1 MGELCPRANKH
12 KLFNIFFNHF
22 KTQSTMK
29 KLFFLAV
36 IAFAAVFSACSDEY
50 DDTQIQNELEQLA
63 DRVAKLEAWQKQ
75 VNSDVAALK
84 AIAESLDGAKFIT
97 NVETVAEGYK
107 ITFSDGKTVTVKH
120 GDKGEQG
127 EQGEKGNT
135 PAIGIAEEDG
145 VYYWTLD
152 GEWLLD
158 AQGNKVP
165 AQGAKGDQG
174 EQGPAGEQGPQGEQG
189 LAPEFKIE
197 NGHWYVR
204 FGEGEW
210 QDLGE
215 AKGEQG
221 DSFFK
226 DVKVGEDSVVF
237 TMADGTEFTVPF
249 IANAKFSDIQSL
261 KFVPEYADNMGSV
274 LFSTKE
280 DATIEM
286 NFEVLPKK
294 YAAVIAANAEA
305 VALKAVYTET
315 RGSVEFIDLAVTAV
329 EADVENGVVC
339 VKASAS
345 ALSDEFFA
353 GTQTASVRFSVED
366 EESGVASGYVPVVPM
381 FQMTLEADRGQI
393 YQGLTLKWN
402 AAPGAASYKVSANGV
417 EIAEAL
423 TAAEYTYAEGALTEA
438 LNDFKVVALDA
449 AGDKVA
455 EVELEDVPVWTLT
468 GVREPV
474 LDVEKLAAGTLYFDK
489 TIDLGGVAV
498 KMTVDFVNA
507 AGDVVATAT
516 YDKLDETTHDNYDT
530 NLKAYNIPGQV
541 SSNGENGGKFTYNF
555 FGRFILE
562 SAVHQWIWTGA
573 IETEGHNIP
582 ELPVGEYTIKYT
594 AEYYPIVNAYW
605 SKKSQYDPTQYA
617 DELAVVGGDASAINA
632 TVRVHYPN
640 GADDVLQT
648 PIARKG
654 EVADKYV
661 VEMKATASSNGILD
675 GVNLA
680 WTAVEGATGYEIV
693 ANGEKLA
700 DVGADVT
707 TYELRDATAAKY
719 TFEVK
724 ATGTTSVATA
734 EAGTYS
740 IKDWKE
746 PTFEWNGKRMIV
758 HNLTGVNA
766 EGQGYAYGGDIDN
779 NSPAAKSF
787 IEIYDEAG
795 TTLLYTLRNGTGQ
808 GNLKSWAG
816 YGRWALDTQEDRKDW
831 VWVNHATGEETKE
844 VDIASAWMPAGK
856 YTIKWT
862 IGYVL
867 CKNAYYAK
875 DQVEIDRAEATQL
888 WFGPKD
894 TNPSPNVCYTDDT
907 HSAVMIVA
915 KSGETAYEVVA
926 PESLDLV
933 VKVDGLYQGAKLS
946 WNKIL
951 GATNYEVLVD
961 GEKVAD
967 TAEPSYVVENLTDKQ
982 FYSFTVKC
990 AGMDD
995 STVENVEVFTLCNW
1009 QEPDLQFNQ
1018 LENGNYDVKAVGLVD
1033 KNYAYAGG
1041 ATITLSKDGEVV
1053 YKLVNNTGDGTLIAW
1068 AGFKRWALNA
1078 MENRHE
1084 WKWTVNGVEESGEVK
1099 EHFIAPGE
1107 YEVAWQW
1114 DYVVNKNGKWM
1125 TAENGE
1131 VRENKDA
1138 DVTIVRFDGGVADV
1152 LTKDG
1157 APVRFQKSG
1166 TKTLTVAANVILNP
1180 QANVAGLYQGMKL
1193 TWNPSDAVASYAI
1206 GYGATAVEETIE
1218 IGEPVT
1224 EYTIEGL
1231 NKYNKYYVKLTAF
1244 DAEGAEIKSEEL
1256 KDVEVFTLVNWQE
1269 PELQFN
1275 LQEDGTYQVVAAGL
1289 VDLNYAY
1296 TGAATITFTK
1306 DGAEVYKLTNH
1317 TQDVTL
1323 TAWANGGRWQLAAMD
1338 NRKDWKW
1345 TVNGVEEENEVNHH
1359 AIEPGTYDIA
1369 WEWSYSVNK
1378 NGQWATHN
1386 GNFVPQ
1392 ENKEGATYVYF
1403 SGKSADVLFGTD
1415 GVPQRFAKSG
1425 TTTLTIEEPVAGPQK
1440 VTVAEFLAAAE
1451 GDTMYELTGVITSC
1465 YNTTYGNFYLKDA
1478 TAEVLIYGLCSPE
1491 GAQKY
1496 WAASGA
1502 KVGDTIT
1509 VQTVRSSHNG
1519 TPQGKNALFVSLVPF
1534 SKPSEYGLVGA
1545 HNNWGDTGIADTP
1558 FMTIYG
1564 NENLFVA
1571 EGIEL
1576 SGDFKIR
1583 ANNKWDD
1590 SKNYGP
1596 SIQGS
1601 LFADKYY
1608 ALINGGGSK
1617 NASPVKAGTYDV
1629 YFDLANQRVALMT
1642 PGKDYAEA
1650 TDGGEPVNIVE
1661 GLTEHTWGVAGSFQ
1675 GWNPANSVPMTIEGD
1690 WAVAKNINLVNG
1702 DKFKFAADGSWAL
1715 SYGSAC
1721 DVNVG
1726 EVYTTY
1732 NNGSDMHFVG
1742 EDGAYN
1748 IYFSMVDAKFYMEKY
1763 VELTDTKG
1771 VYTNMSFFV
1780 PKENSTKAY
1789 AHKVKIDGT
1798 EYPALKLGT
1807 SSAVGSFTTNA
1818 IGVSGNKKLS
1828 FYALGWNGKTS
1839 KLKVTVDGKDC
1850 GTLTLKANAG
1860 IANDSPYTVTTLS
1873 DDTDY
1878 YTIELTGVSDTSTI
1892 KFETVSGAT
1901 RCVIFGVQL
1910 Y

>member
-249 IANAKFSDIQSL
+249 VANAKFSDIQSL

-381 FQMTLEADRGQI
+381 FQMTVEVSTDNL
-393 YQGLTLKWN
+393 YQAAKLNWI
-402 AAPGAASYKVSANGV
+402 AAPEAASYKVLANGQELASV
-417 EIAEAL
+417 AELEYTIAEGTL
-423 TAAEYTYAEGALTEA
+423 NAAKEYDLE
-438 LNDFKVVALDA
+438 VIALDA
-449 AGDKVA
+449 EGQKIANVVA
-455 EVELEDVPVWTLT
+455 ENVAVWTLIN
-468 GVREPV
+468 RPEPAV
-474 LDVEKLAAGTLYFDK
+474 YIAGGKLIVENAELHEGESVKNNLDVEGVLLEAEVYFYKNGAAEPAYTAVGTYLDTYPSADIQTSINEK
-489 TIDLGGVAV
+489 KMKNNVAGSYNTW
-498 KMTVDFVNA
+498 KWNGA
-507 AGDVVATAT
+507 ETAT
-516 YDKLDETTHDNYDT
+516 N
-530 NLKAYNIPGQV
+530 V
-541 SSNGENGGKFTYNF
+541 M
-555 FGRFILE
+555 
-562 SAVHQWIWTGA
+562 
-573 IETEGHNIP
+573 P
-582 ELPVGEYTIKYT
+582 ELGVGEYTIKYK
-594 AEYYPIVNAYW
+594 AGYYAVRNAKYERGDRITY
-605 SKKSQYDPTQYA
+605 SDP
-617 DELAVVGGDASAINA
+617 S
-632 TVRVHYPN
+632 
-640 GADDVLQT
+640 DVL
-648 PIARKG
+648 AKMVYREG

-816 YGRWALDTQEDRKDW
+816 YGRWALNAQEDRKDW
-831 VWVNHATGEETKE
+831 VWTNHATGEETKE
-844 VDIASAWMPAGK
+844 VDIEASWMPAGK
-856 YTIKWT
+856 YTFKWT

-894 TNPSPNVCYTDDT
+894 VNPSPNVCYTDDT

-961 GEKVAD
+961 GQKVAD
-967 TAEPSYVVENLTDKQ
+967 VAEPTYTVENLTDKQ

-1018 LENGNYDVKAVGLVD
+1018 LENGNYEVKAVGLVD
-1033 KNYAYAGG
+1033 LNYAYAGG

-1053 YKLVNNTGDGTLIAW
+1053 YKLVNNTPDSTLKSW
-1068 AGFKRWALNA
+1068 SSWKSWSLGS
-1078 MENRHE
+1078 MENRKD

-1114 DYVVNKNGKWM
+1114 DYIVGAGNKWASLVKDYGATVTLTDSKETATAVYLPNGLANVYM
-1125 TAENGE
+1125 NGE
-1131 VRENKDA
+1131 YPARM
-1138 DVTIVRFDGGVADV
+1138 T
-1152 LTKDG
+1152 
-1157 APVRFQKSG
+1157 KSG
-1166 TKTLTVAANVILNP
+1166 TQTLTVAANIILNP

-1193 TWNPSDAVASYAI
+1193 TWNPNDAVASYAI
-1206 GYGATAVEETIE
+1206 GYGATAVEETVE

-1224 EYTIEGL
+1224 EYTLEGL
-1231 NKYNKYYVKLTAF
+1231 DKYNKYYVKLTAF

-1345 TVNGVEEENEVNHH
+1345 TVNGVEEEKEVNHH

-1425 TTTLTIEEPVAGPQK
+1425 TQTLTIEEPVAGPQK

>member
-1 MGELCPRANKH
+1 
-12 KLFNIFFNHF
+12 
-22 KTQSTMK
+22 MK
-29 KLFFLAV
+29 KLFFWAV
-36 IAFAAVFSACSDEY
+36 IAFTAVFSACSDSY
-50 DDTQIQNELEQLA
+50 DDTELHNELNNLK

-75 VNSDVAALK
+75 VNEDVAALK

-417 EIAEAL
+417 ELAEAL
-423 TAAEYTYAEGALTEA
+423 TAVEYTYAEGTLTEA
-438 LNDFKVVALDA
+438 LNDLKVVALDA

-474 LDVEKLAAGTLYFDK
+474 LDADKMAAGTLYFDK

-507 AGDVVATAT
+507 AGEVVATAT
-516 YDKLDETTHDNYDT
+516 YDKLDETTHDNYDA

-541 SSNGENGGKFTYNF
+541 TGNGANGGRFTYNF

-573 IETEGHNIP
+573 VETEGHNIP

-605 SKKSQYDPTQYA
+605 SRSGQYDPTQYA

-661 VEMKATASSNGILD
+661 VEMKATASSNGVLD
-675 GVNLA
+675 GANLS
-680 WTAVEGATGYEIV
+680 WSAVAGASGYEIV

-724 ATGTTSVATA
+724 ATGTSCSATT
-734 EAGTYS
+734 EEVGIYS
-740 IKDWKE
+740 MKDWKE

-758 HNLTGVNA
+758 HDLTGVNA
-766 EGQGYAYGGDIDN
+766 DGQGYAYGGAITNEVTNANEVDE
-779 NSPAAKSF
+779 AKST

-808 GNLKSWAG
+808 GTLTSWAG
-816 YGRWALDTQEDRKDW
+816 YGRWALNAQEDRKDW
-831 VWVNHATGEETKE
+831 IWTDAAGNHINIGGGEG
-844 VDIASAWMPAGK
+844 DIESSKMPEGK

-894 TNPSPNVCYTDDT
+894 TKPSPNVCYTDDT
-907 HSAVMIVA
+907 CAAVMIVA

-926 PESLDLV
+926 PKALDLV
-933 VKVDGLYQGAKLS
+933 VSVDGLYQGAKLS

-967 TAEPSYVVENLTDKQ
+967 TAEPSYVVENLTEKHL
-982 FYSFTVKC
+982 YSFTVKC

-995 STVENVEVFTLCNW
+995 STVENVEVFTLANW
-1009 QEPDLQFNQ
+1009 QEPELQFNQ
-1018 LENGNYDVKAVGLVD
+1018 QEDGNFEVKAVGLMNT
-1033 KNYAYAGG
+1033 NYAYAGG

-1053 YKLVNNTGDGTLIAW
+1053 YSLANNTGDGTLIAW
-1068 AGFKRWALNA
+1068 AGYKRWALNA
-1078 MENRHE
+1078 QDNRVD
-1084 WKWTVNGVEESGEVK
+1084 WKWTVGGVEEANECK
-1099 EHFIAPGE
+1099 THFIAPGE

-1114 DYVVNKNGKWM
+1114 DYVVNKNGKWA
-1125 TAENGE
+1125 TSNNGFIPQ
-1131 VRENKDA
+1131 ENKEGA
-1138 DVTIVRFDGGVADV
+1138 THVYFSNGVADV

-1166 TKTLTVAANVILNP
+1166 TQTLTVAANIILNP
-1180 QANVAGLYQGMKL
+1180 QANVSGLYQGMKL

-1206 GYGATAVEETIE
+1206 GYGKDSVEETIE

-1224 EYTIEGL
+1224 EYTLEGL
-1231 NKYNKYYVKLTAF
+1231 DKYNKYYVKLTAF
-1244 DAEGAEIKSEEL
+1244 DADGNELKSEEL
-1256 KDVEVFTLVNWQE
+1256 KDVEVFTMVNWTE

-1275 LQEDGTYQVVAAGL
+1275 LQEDGTYQVVATGL

-1296 TGAATITFTK
+1296 AGGATITFTK
-1306 DGAEVYKLTNH
+1306 DGAEVYKLTNN
-1317 TQDVTL
+1317 TPDGTL
-1323 TAWANGGRWQLAAMD
+1323 MAWAGYKRWALGAQE

-1369 WEWSYSVNK
+1369 WQWDYVLNK
-1378 NGQWATHN
+1378 NGQWKTAADGQVVETKAEA
-1386 GNFVPQ
+1386 GV
-1392 ENKEGATYVYF
+1392 VYF
-1403 SGKSADVLFGTD
+1403 ANGVADILQKDNVIIR
-1415 GVPQRFAKSG
+1415 QAKNG
-1425 TTTLTIEEPVAGPQK
+1425 TTTLTIEEPVTGPQK
-1440 VTVAEFLAAAE
+1440 VTVAEFLAAPVDA
-1451 GDTMYELTGVITSC
+1451 TKMYELTGVITRVA
-1465 YNTTYGNFYLKDA
+1465 NTTYGNFDLTDETGTVY
-1478 TAEVLIYGLCSPE
+1478 IYGLNSPE
-1491 GAQKY
+1491 NVEKY

-1502 KVGDTIT
+1502 KLGDTIT
-1509 VQTVRSSHNG
+1509 VQTVRAAFNG
-1519 TPQGKNALFVSLVPF
+1519 TAQGDHALFVSLVPF
-1534 SKPSEYGLVGA
+1534 VAQASEWGIVGDLNGWA
-1545 HNNWGDTGIADTP
+1545 APDVAL
-1558 FMTIYG
+1558 MTTWKSDK
-1564 NENLFVA
+1564 LFVA
-1571 EGIEL
+1571 EGVEIA
-1576 SGDFKIR
+1576 SGSFKIR
-1583 ANNKWDD
+1583 ANNEWNDD
-1590 SKNYGP
+1590 KNYGL
-1596 SIQGS
+1596 SVAGKIY
-1601 LFADKYY
+1601 ADKYY
-1608 ALINGGGSK
+1608 SLLNGAGSQ
-1617 NASPVKAGTYDV
+1617 NATPMDYGTYDV
-1629 YFDLANQRVALMT
+1629 WFDLENERVALMT

-1650 TDGGEPVNIVE
+1650 ENGGEPVVVIE
-1661 GLTEHTWGVAGSFQ
+1661 GLTDHTWGMIGSFEASNN
-1675 GWNPANSVPMTIEGD
+1675 WSTDVAMAIEGD
-1690 WAVAKNINLVNG
+1690 YAVAKNVTLANG
-1702 DKFKFAADGSWAL
+1702 NEFKFRADGDWAL

-1726 EVYTTY
+1726 EVYKTY
-1732 NNGSDMHFVG
+1732 NNGGNMKFVG
-1742 EDGAYN
+1742 EDGAYD
-1748 IYFSMVDAKFYMEKY
+1748 IYFSMVDASFY
-1763 VELTDTKG
+1763 L
-1771 VYTNMSFFV
+1771 
-1780 PKENSTKAY
+1780 KAY
-1789 AHKVKIDGT
+1789 ASATVATWEADAQGWANSKVVKDTAWAIDENVTVTFKQGKAST
-1798 EYPALKLGT
+1798 APTFY
-1807 SSAVGSFTTNA
+1807 SAEGSVRLYQNGAIMEIAATNNMV
-1818 IGVSGNKKLS
+1818 IKSIQLS
-1828 FYALGWNGKTS
+1828 F
-1839 KLKVTVDGKDC
+1839 
-1850 GTLTLKANAG
+1850 ANNQYY
-1860 IANDSPYTVTTLS
+1860 IAADSGEFS
-1873 DDTDY
+1873 A
-1878 YTIELTGVSDTSTI
+1878 E
-1892 KFETVSGAT
+1892 GAT
-1901 RCVIFGVQL
+1901 RTWTGEAEKVTFTTTGTDKSHRAYLTAIEVT
-1910 Y
+1910 YE

>member
-1 MGELCPRANKH
+1 
-12 KLFNIFFNHF
+12 
-22 KTQSTMK
+22 MK

-36 IAFAAVFSACSDEY
+36 IAFAAVFSACSDSY
-50 DDTQIQNELEQLA
+50 DDTQMRNELETLK

-75 VNSDVAALK
+75 VNEDVAALK

-329 EADVENGVVC
+329 EADVENGIVC

-345 ALSDEFFA
+345 ALSNEFFA

-423 TAAEYTYAEGALTEA
+423 TAVEYTYAEGTLTEA
-438 LNDFKVVALDA
+438 LNDLKVVALDA

-474 LDVEKLAAGTLYFDK
+474 LDADKMAAGTLYFDK

-507 AGDVVATAT
+507 AGEVVATAT
-516 YDKLDETTHDNYDT
+516 YDKLDETTHDNYDA

-541 SSNGENGGKFTYNF
+541 TGNGANGGRFTYNF

-562 SAVHQWIWTGA
+562 SAVHQWIWTGTV
-573 IETEGHNIP
+573 ETEGHNIP

-605 SKKSQYDPTQYA
+605 SRSGQYDPTQYA

-661 VEMKATASSNGILD
+661 VEMKATASSNGVLD
-675 GVNLA
+675 GANLS
-680 WTAVEGATGYEIV
+680 WSAVAGASGYEIV

-707 TYELRDATAAKY
+707 TYELRDAAAAKY

-724 ATGTTSVATA
+724 ATGTSCSATTEEVGIYSV
-734 EAGTYS
+734 
-740 IKDWKE
+740 KDWKE

-758 HNLTGVNA
+758 HDLTGVNA
-766 EGQGYAYGGDIDN
+766 EGQGYAYGGAITNENDT
-779 NSPAAKSF
+779 SKST
-787 IEIYDEAG
+787 IEIYNEAG
-795 TTLLYTLRNGTGQ
+795 EKLYTLTNGTGQ
-808 GNLKSWAG
+808 GTLTAWAG
-816 YGRWALDTQEDRKDW
+816 YGRWALNAQEDRKDW
-831 VWVNHATGEETKE
+831 IWTDAAGNHINIGGGEG
-844 VDIASAWMPAGK
+844 DIESSKMPAGK

-875 DQVEIDRAEATQL
+875 DKVEAEKANANQL
-888 WFGPKD
+888 WFGPQD
-894 TNPSPNVCYTDDT
+894 TKPSPNVCYTDDT
-907 HSAVMIVA
+907 CAAVMIVA
-915 KSGETAYEVVA
+915 KTGETAYEVVA

-933 VKVDGLYQGAKLS
+933 VSVDGLYQGAKLS

-961 GEKVAD
+961 GQKVAD
-967 TAEPSYVVENLTDKQ
+967 TAEPSYVVENLTEKQ
-982 FYSFTVKC
+982 VYSFTVKC

-995 STVENVEVFTLCNW
+995 STVENVEVFTLANW
-1009 QEPDLQFNQ
+1009 QEPELQFNQ
-1018 LENGNYDVKAVGLVD
+1018 QEDGNFEVKAVGLVD
-1033 KNYAYAGG
+1033 TNYAYAGG
-1041 ATITLSKDGEVV
+1041 ATITLSKGGEVV
-1053 YKLVNNTGDGTLIAW
+1053 YSLANNTGDGTLIAW
-1068 AGFKRWALNA
+1068 AGYKRWALNA
-1078 MENRHE
+1078 QDNRVD
-1084 WKWTVNGVEESGEVK
+1084 WKWTVGGVEEAGESK
-1099 EHFIAPGE
+1099 THFIAPGE

-1114 DYVVNKNGKWM
+1114 DYVVNKNGKWA
-1125 TAENGE
+1125 TSNNGFIPQ
-1131 VRENKDA
+1131 ENKEGA
-1138 DVTIVRFDGGVADV
+1138 THVYFSNGVADV

-1166 TKTLTVAANVILNP
+1166 TQTLTVAANIILNP

-1206 GYGATAVEETIE
+1206 GYGKDSVEETIE

-1224 EYTIEGL
+1224 EYTLEGL
-1231 NKYNKYYVKLTAF
+1231 DQYQKYYVKLTAF
-1244 DAEGAEIKSEEL
+1244 DADGNELKSEEL
-1256 KDVEVFTLVNWQE
+1256 KDVEVFTMVNWTE

-1296 TGAATITFTK
+1296 AGGATITFTK
-1306 DGAEVYKLTNH
+1306 DGAEVYKLTNN
-1317 TQDVTL
+1317 TPDGTL
-1323 TAWANGGRWQLAAMD
+1323 IAWAGYKRWALNAME

-1369 WEWSYSVNK
+1369 WQWDYVVNK
-1378 NGQWATHN
+1378 NGKWGTAANDSGVVATKEEATLVYLAN
-1386 GNFVPQ
+1386 GV
-1392 ENKEGATYVYF
+1392 
-1403 SGKSADVLFGTD
+1403 ADILQKDNVIIR
-1415 GVPQRFAKSG
+1415 QAKNG
-1425 TTTLTIEEPVAGPQK
+1425 TTTLTIEEPAPAVQK

-1451 GDTMYELTGVITSC
+1451 DDTMYELTGVITRMYRENNSSD
-1465 YNTTYGNFYLKDA
+1465 TLYGNFYLKDA

-1491 GAQKY
+1491 GAKQY

-1502 KVGDTIT
+1502 KIGDTIT
-1509 VQTVRSSHNG
+1509 VQTVRTSYSG
-1519 TPQGKNALFVSLVPF
+1519 SPQGKDALFVELVPF
-1534 SKPSEYGLVGA
+1534 TSVASEWGIVGDLNGWA
-1545 HNNWGDTGIADTP
+1545 APDVALMTTWKGDK
-1558 FMTIYG
+1558 
-1564 NENLFVA
+1564 LFVA
-1571 EGIEL
+1571 EGVEIA
-1576 SGDFKIR
+1576 SGGFKIR
-1583 ANNKWDD
+1583 ANGEWNDA
-1590 SKNYGP
+1590 KNYGL
-1596 SIQGS
+1596 SVAGKIY
-1601 LFADKYY
+1601 ADKYY
-1608 ALINGGGSK
+1608 SLLNGAGSQ
-1617 NASPVKAGTYDV
+1617 NATPMDYGTYDV
-1629 YFDLANQRVALMT
+1629 WFDLENERVALMT
-1642 PGKDYAEA
+1642 PGKDYSTAV
-1650 TDGGEPVNIVE
+1650 DGGEPVIVVE
-1661 GLTEHTWGVAGSFQ
+1661 GLTDHTWGMIGSFEASNN
-1675 GWNPANSVPMTIEGD
+1675 WSADVAMVIEGD
-1690 WAVAKNINLVNG
+1690 YAVAKNVTLANG
-1702 DKFKFAADGSWAL
+1702 NEFKFRADGDWAL

-1732 NNGSDMHFVG
+1732 NNGGNMKFVG

-1748 IYFSMVDAKFYMEKY
+1748 IYFSMVDAKFYIEAYSAAQTAVFDVATYNFANQTALTSYEVDDLTFAFDGGGNQNSPKY
-1763 VELTDTKG
+1763 
-1771 VYTNMSFFV
+1771 YTS
-1780 PKENSTKAY
+1780 
-1789 AHKVKIDGT
+1789 G
-1798 EYPALKLGT
+1798 
-1807 SSAVGSFTTNA
+1807 SAVRCYPKN
-1818 IGVSGNKKLS
+1818 
-1828 FYALGWNGKTS
+1828 
-1839 KLKVTVDGKDC
+1839 
-1850 GTLTLKANAG
+1850 
-1860 IANDSPYTVTTLS
+1860 
-1873 DDTDY
+1873 
-1878 YTIELTGVSDTSTI
+1878 TI
-1892 KFETVSGAT
+1892 TVSGAN
-1901 RCVIFGVQL
+1901 IKKVQL
-1910 Y
+1910 IVPDGYTNAIDLYDGSTKLTDFTWEGSSEEVVLTFDTSKTSGQSRFVKIEVLYE

>member
-1 MGELCPRANKH
+1 
-12 KLFNIFFNHF
+12 
-22 KTQSTMK
+22 MK

-36 IAFAAVFSACSDEY
+36 IAFAAVFSACSDSY
-50 DDTQIQNELEQLA
+50 DDTQVRNELEQLA

-127 EQGEKGNT
+127 EQGEQGNT

-381 FQMTLEADRGQI
+381 FQMAIEADRGEL
-393 YQGLTLKWN
+393 YQGITLKWN

-423 TAAEYTYAEGALTEA
+423 TAVEYTYAEGTLTEA

-449 AGDKVA
+449 AGEKVA

-474 LDVEKLAAGTLYFDK
+474 LDADKMAAGTLYFDK

-507 AGDVVATAT
+507 AGEVVATAT
-516 YDKLDETTHDNYDT
+516 YDKLDETTHDNYDA

-541 SSNGENGGKFTYNF
+541 TGNGANGGRFTYNF

-562 SAVHQWIWTGA
+562 SAVHQWIWTGTV
-573 IETEGHNIP
+573 ETEGHNIP

-605 SKKSQYDPTQYA
+605 SRSGQYDPTQYA

-648 PIARKG
+648 PIAREG

-661 VEMKATASSNGILD
+661 VEMKVTASSNGVLD
-675 GVNLA
+675 GANIS
-680 WTAVEGATGYEIV
+680 WSAVAGASGYEIL

-724 ATGTTSVATA
+724 ATGTTCSATT
-734 EAGTYS
+734 EEIGIYS
-740 IKDWKE
+740 MKDWKE

-758 HNLTGVNA
+758 HDLTGVNA
-766 EGQGYAYGGDIDN
+766 EGQGYAYGGAITNENDT
-779 NSPAAKSF
+779 SKST

-795 TTLLYTLRNGTGQ
+795 TTLLYTLTNGTGQ
-808 GNLKSWAG
+808 GTLKAWAG
-816 YGRWALDTQEDRKDW
+816 YGRWALNAQEDRKDW
-831 VWVNHATGEETKE
+831 IWTDAAGNHINIGGGEGDVESSK
-844 VDIASAWMPAGK
+844 MPAGK

-894 TNPSPNVCYTDDT
+894 VNPSPNVCYTDDK

-933 VKVDGLYQGAKLS
+933 VSVDGLYQGAKLS

-967 TAEPSYVVENLTDKQ
+967 TAEPTYTVENLTEKHL
-982 FYSFTVKC
+982 YSFTVKC
-990 AGMDD
+990 AGMAD
-995 STVENVEVFTLCNW
+995 STVENVEVFTLANW
-1009 QEPDLQFNQ
+1009 QEPELQFNQ
-1018 LENGNYDVKAVGLVD
+1018 QEDGNFEVKAVGLMD
-1033 KNYAYAGG
+1033 TNYAYAGG

-1053 YKLVNNTGDGTLIAW
+1053 YSLANNTGDGTLIAW
-1068 AGFKRWALNA
+1068 AGYKRWALNA
-1078 MENRHE
+1078 QDNRVD
-1084 WKWTVNGVEESGEVK
+1084 WKWTVGGVEEANECK
-1099 EHFIAPGE
+1099 THFIAPGE

-1114 DYVVNKNGKWM
+1114 DYVVNKNGKWA
-1125 TAENGE
+1125 TSNNGFIPQ
-1131 VRENKDA
+1131 ENKEGA
-1138 DVTIVRFDGGVADV
+1138 THVYFSNGVADV

-1166 TKTLTVAANVILNP
+1166 TQALTVAANIILNP
-1180 QANVAGLYQGMKL
+1180 QANVSGLYQGMKL

-1206 GYGATAVEETIE
+1206 GYGKDSVEETIE

-1231 NKYNKYYVKLTAF
+1231 DKYNKYYVKLTAF
-1244 DAEGAEIKSEEL
+1244 DADGNELKSEEL
-1256 KDVEVFTLVNWQE
+1256 KDVEVFTMVNWTE

-1275 LQEDGTYQVVAAGL
+1275 LQEDGTYQVVATGL

-1296 TGAATITFTK
+1296 AGGATITFTK
-1306 DGAEVYKLTNH
+1306 DGTEVYKLVNNTP
-1317 TQDVTL
+1317 DGTL
-1323 TAWANGGRWQLAAMD
+1323 IAWAGYKRWALGAQE

-1345 TVNGVEEENEVNHH
+1345 TVNGVEESAEVNHH

-1369 WEWSYSVNK
+1369 WQWDYVLNK
-1378 NGQWATHN
+1378 NGQWKTAADGQVVETKAEA
-1386 GNFVPQ
+1386 GV
-1392 ENKEGATYVYF
+1392 VYF
-1403 SGKSADVLFGTD
+1403 ANGVADILQKDNVIIRQT
-1415 GVPQRFAKSG
+1415 KNG
-1425 TTTLTIEEPVAGPQK
+1425 TTTLTIEEPVAAPQK

-1451 GDTMYELTGVITSC
+1451 DDTMYELTGVITSVT
-1465 YNTTYGNFYLKDA
+1465 NTTYGNFYLKDA
-1478 TAEVLIYGLCSPE
+1478 TGEVLIYGLCSPE

-1509 VQTVRSSHNG
+1509 VQTVRTSYSG
-1519 TPQGKNALFVSLVPF
+1519 SPQGKNALFVSLVPF
-1534 SKPSEYGLVGA
+1534 TSVASEWGIVGDLNGWA
-1545 HNNWGDTGIADTP
+1545 APDVP
-1558 FMTIYG
+1558 LMTTWKG
-1564 NENLFVA
+1564 ENLFVA
-1571 EGIEL
+1571 EGVEIA
-1576 SGDFKIR
+1576 SGGFKIR
-1583 ANNKWDD
+1583 ANGEWNDD
-1590 SKNYGP
+1590 KNYGL
-1596 SIQGS
+1596 SVAGKIY
-1601 LFADKYY
+1601 ADKYY
-1608 ALINGGGSK
+1608 SLLNGAGSQ
-1617 NASPVKAGTYDV
+1617 NATPMDYGTYDV
-1629 YFDLANQRVALMT
+1629 WFDLENERVALMT
-1642 PGKDYAEA
+1642 PGKDYAQA
-1650 TDGGEPVNIVE
+1650 IDGGEPVIVVE
-1661 GLTEHTWGVAGSFQ
+1661 GLTDHTWGMIGSFEASNN
-1675 GWNPANSVPMTIEGD
+1675 WTTDVAMVIEGD
-1690 WAVAKNINLVNG
+1690 YAVAKNVTLANG
-1702 DKFKFAADGSWAL
+1702 NEFKFRADGGWTL

-1732 NNGSDMHFVG
+1732 NNGGNMKFVG
-1742 EDGAYN
+1742 EDGAYD
-1748 IYFSMVDAKFYMEKY
+1748 IYFSMIDAKFYMEAHSDAPA
-1763 VELTDTKG
+1763 DTKG
-1771 VYTNMSFFV
+1771 VYTSMDFFV
-1780 PKENSTKAY
+1780 PKQNDTNKSY
-1789 AHKVKIDGT
+1789 ADKVIIDGT
-1798 EYPALKLGT
+1798 EYSALKLGT
-1807 SSAVGSFTTNA
+1807 SSKIGSFTTGA

-1839 KLKVTVDGKDC
+1839 KVKVSVDGTDY
-1850 GTLTLKANAG
+1850 GTYTLVSNTGVANQ
-1860 IANDSPYTVTTLS
+1860 SPYTVTVT
-1873 DDTDY
+1873 DNDY
-1878 YTIELTGVSDTSTI
+1878 YTIELSGVSDTSTI
-1892 KFETVSGAT
+1892 KFETVSNAY
-1901 RCVIFGVQL
+1901 RAVIFGVQL

>member
-1 MGELCPRANKH
+1 
-12 KLFNIFFNHF
+12 
-22 KTQSTMK
+22 MK
-29 KLFFLAV
+29 KLFFWAV
-36 IAFAAVFSACSDEY
+36 IAFAAVFSACSDSY
-50 DDTQIQNELEQLA
+50 DDTELHNELNNLK

-107 ITFSDGKTVTVKH
+107 ITFSDGQTVTVKH

-127 EQGEKGNT
+127 EQGEQGNT

-189 LAPEFKIE
+189 LTPEFKIE

-249 IANAKFSDIQSL
+249 VANAKFSDIQSL

-381 FQMTLEADRGQI
+381 FQMTLEADRGEL
-393 YQGLTLKWN
+393 YQGITLKWN

-423 TAAEYTYAEGALTEA
+423 TAAEYTYAEGTLTEA

-474 LDVEKLAAGTLYFDK
+474 LDVDKMAAGTLYFDK

-507 AGDVVATAT
+507 AGEVVATAT

-541 SSNGENGGKFTYNF
+541 TGNGANGGRFTYNF

-573 IETEGHNIP
+573 VETEGHNIP

-605 SKKSQYDPTQYA
+605 SRSGQYDPTQYA

-661 VEMKATASSNGILD
+661 VEMKATASSNGVLD
-675 GVNLA
+675 GANIS
-680 WTAVEGATGYEIV
+680 WSAVAGASGYEIL

-724 ATGTTSVATA
+724 ATGTSCSATTEEVGIYSV
-734 EAGTYS
+734 
-740 IKDWKE
+740 KDWKE

-758 HNLTGVNA
+758 HDLTGVNA
-766 EGQGYAYGGDIDN
+766 EGQGYAYGGAITNENDT
-779 NSPAAKSF
+779 SKST
-787 IEIYDEAG
+787 IEIYNEAG
-795 TTLLYTLRNGTGQ
+795 EKLYTLTNGTGQ
-808 GNLKSWAG
+808 GTLKAWAG
-816 YGRWALDTQEDRKDW
+816 YGRWALNAQEDRKDW

-867 CKNAYYAK
+867 CKNAYYVNADSEANAVPK
-875 DQVEIDRAEATQL
+875 AEANRM

-894 TNPSPNVCYTDDT
+894 APYSTNVCYTDDT

-967 TAEPSYVVENLTDKQ
+967 TAETSYVVENLTEKH

-995 STVENVEVFTLCNW
+995 STVENVEVFTLANW
-1009 QEPDLQFNQ
+1009 QEPELQFNQ
-1018 LENGNYDVKAVGLVD
+1018 QEDGNFEVKAVGLMNT
-1033 KNYAYAGG
+1033 NYAYAGG

-1053 YKLVNNTGDGTLIAW
+1053 YSLANNTGDGTLIAW
-1068 AGFKRWALNA
+1068 AGYKRWALNA
-1078 MENRHE
+1078 QDNRVD
-1084 WKWTVNGVEESGEVK
+1084 WKWTVGGVEEANECK
-1099 EHFIAPGE
+1099 THFIAPGT
-1107 YEVAWQW
+1107 YDVAWQW
-1114 DYVVNKNGKWM
+1114 DYVVNKNGTWA
-1125 TAENGE
+1125 TSNNGFIPQ
-1131 VRENKDA
+1131 ENKEGA
-1138 DVTIVRFDGGVADV
+1138 THVYFSNGVADV

-1166 TKTLTVAANVILNP
+1166 TQTLTVASNIILNP

-1206 GYGATAVEETIE
+1206 GYGKDSVEETVE

-1224 EYTIEGL
+1224 EYTLEGL
-1231 NKYNKYYVKLTAF
+1231 DKYNKYYVKLTAF
-1244 DAEGAEIKSEEL
+1244 DAEGAELKSEEL
-1256 KDVEVFTLVNWQE
+1256 KDVEVFTMVNWQE

-1275 LQEDGTYQVVAAGL
+1275 LQDDGTYQVVATGL

-1296 TGAATITFTK
+1296 AGGATITFTK
-1306 DGAEVYKLTNH
+1306 DGAEVYKLVNNTP
-1317 TQDVTL
+1317 DGTL
-1323 TAWANGGRWQLAAMD
+1323 IAWAGYKRWALGAQE

-1345 TVNGVEEENEVNHH
+1345 TVNGVEEANEVNKH

-1369 WEWSYSVNK
+1369 WQWDYVLNK
-1378 NGQWATHN
+1378 NGQWKTAADGQVVETKAEA
-1386 GNFVPQ
+1386 GV
-1392 ENKEGATYVYF
+1392 VYF
-1403 SGKSADVLFGTD
+1403 ANGVADILQKDNVIIRQT
-1415 GVPQRFAKSG
+1415 KNG
-1425 TTTLTIEEPVAGPQK
+1425 TTTLTIEEPVTGPQK
-1440 VTVAEFLAAAE
+1440 VTVAEFLAAPE

-1509 VQTVRSSHNG
+1509 VQTVRTSYNG
-1519 TPQGKNALFVSLVPF
+1519 SPQGKDALFVSLVPF
-1534 SKPSEYGLVGA
+1534 TSVASEWGIVGDLNGWA
-1545 HNNWGDTGIADTP
+1545 APDVP
-1558 FMTIYG
+1558 LMTTWKSDK
-1564 NENLFVA
+1564 LFVA
-1571 EGIEL
+1571 EGVEIA
-1576 SGDFKIR
+1576 SGSFKIR
-1583 ANNKWDD
+1583 ANGEWNDA
-1590 SKNYGP
+1590 KNYGL
-1596 SIQGS
+1596 SVAGKIY
-1601 LFADKYY
+1601 ADKYY
-1608 ALINGGGSK
+1608 SLLNGAGSQ
-1617 NASPVKAGTYDV
+1617 NATPMDYGTYDV
-1629 YFDLANQRVALMT
+1629 WFDLENERVALMT

-1650 TDGGEPVNIVE
+1650 ENGGEPVVVVE
-1661 GLTEHTWGVAGSFQ
+1661 GLTDHTWGMIGSFEASNN
-1675 GWNPANSVPMTIEGD
+1675 WTTDVAMAIEGD
-1690 WAVAKNINLVNG
+1690 YAVAKNVTLANG
-1702 DKFKFAADGSWAL
+1702 NEFKFRADGAWTL

-1726 EVYTTY
+1726 EVYKTY
-1732 NNGSDMHFVG
+1732 NNGNNMKFVG
-1742 EDGAYN
+1742 EDGAYD
-1748 IYFSMVDAKFYMEKY
+1748 IYFSMVDASFYLKAHASATVATWESDAQGWANAKVVKDTAWAIDDNVTVTFKQGSASTAPTFYSAEGSVRLYQNGATMEIAAAN
-1763 VELTDTKG
+1763 
-1771 VYTNMSFFV
+1771 NMTIKSI
-1780 PKENSTKAY
+1780 T
-1789 AHKVKIDGT
+1789 
-1798 EYPALKLGT
+1798 
-1807 SSAVGSFTTNA
+1807 
-1818 IGVSGNKKLS
+1818 LS
-1828 FYALGWNGKTS
+1828 FANNHYYI
-1839 KLKVTVDGKDC
+1839 
-1850 GTLTLKANAG
+1850 KA
-1860 IANDSPYTVTTLS
+1860 DSGEFS
-1873 DDTDY
+1873 A
-1878 YTIELTGVSDTSTI
+1878 E
-1892 KFETVSGAT
+1892 GAT
-1901 RCVIFGVQL
+1901 RTWTGEAAKVLFTTTGTDKDHRAYVTAIEVT
-1910 Y
+1910 YE

>member
-1 MGELCPRANKH
+1 
-12 KLFNIFFNHF
+12 
-22 KTQSTMK
+22 MK

-36 IAFAAVFSACSDEY
+36 IAFAAVFSACSDSY
-50 DDTQIQNELEQLA
+50 DDTQMRNELENLA

-75 VNSDVAALK
+75 VNNDVAALK

-197 NGHWYVR
+197 GGHWYVR

-381 FQMTLEADRGQI
+381 FQMTVEVSTDNL
-393 YQGLTLKWN
+393 YQAAKLNWI
-402 AAPGAASYKVSANGV
+402 AAPEAASYKVLANGQELASV
-417 EIAEAL
+417 AELEYTIAEGTL
-423 TAAEYTYAEGALTEA
+423 NAAKEYDLE
-438 LNDFKVVALDA
+438 VIALDA
-449 AGDKVA
+449 EGQKIANVVA
-455 EVELEDVPVWTLT
+455 ENVAVWTLIN
-468 GVREPV
+468 RPEPAV
-474 LDVEKLAAGTLYFDK
+474 YIAGGKLIVENAELHEGESVKNNLDVEGVLLEAEVYFYKNGAAEPAYTAVGTYLDTYPSADIQTSINEK
-489 TIDLGGVAV
+489 KMKNNVAGSYNTW
-498 KMTVDFVNA
+498 KWNGA
-507 AGDVVATAT
+507 ETAT
-516 YDKLDETTHDNYDT
+516 N
-530 NLKAYNIPGQV
+530 V
-541 SSNGENGGKFTYNF
+541 M
-555 FGRFILE
+555 
-562 SAVHQWIWTGA
+562 
-573 IETEGHNIP
+573 P
-582 ELPVGEYTIKYT
+582 ELGVGEYTIKYK
-594 AEYYPIVNAYW
+594 AGYYAVRNAKYERGDRITY
-605 SKKSQYDPTQYA
+605 SDP
-617 DELAVVGGDASAINA
+617 S
-632 TVRVHYPN
+632 
-640 GADDVLQT
+640 DVL
-648 PIARKG
+648 AKMVYREG

-719 TFEVK
+719 EFEVK

-1345 TVNGVEEENEVNHH
+1345 TVNGVEEEKEVNHH

-1425 TTTLTIEEPVAGPQK
+1425 TQTLTIEEPVTGPQK

-1451 GDTMYELTGVITSC
+1451 DDTMYELTGVITRM
-1465 YNTTYGNFYLKDA
+1465 YKNTSDDTLWGNFYLKDA
-1478 TAEVLIYGLCSPE
+1478 TAEVLIYGLYSPE
-1491 GAQKY
+1491 GEKQY

-1509 VQTVRSSHNG
+1509 VQTPRTSHYG

-1534 SKPSEYGLVGA
+1534 VAQKSEWGLVGDLNSWNA
-1545 HNNWGDTGIADTP
+1545 PDVP
-1558 FMTIYG
+1558 MMTTWKSDK
-1564 NENLFVA
+1564 LFVA
-1571 EGIEL
+1571 ENVNIA
-1576 SGDFKIR
+1576 SGAFKIR
-1583 ANNKWDD
+1583 ANEEWNDA
-1590 SKNYGP
+1590 KNYGLEVAGK
-1596 SIQGS
+1596 IY
-1601 LFADKYY
+1601 ADKYY
-1608 ALINGGGSK
+1608 TVWSDGGSS
-1617 NASPVKAGTYDV
+1617 NITPMAYGTYDV
-1629 YFDLANQRVALMT
+1629 WFDLENKRVAVMT
-1642 PGKDYAEA
+1642 PGKDYSAA
-1650 TDGGEPVNIVE
+1650 VDGGEPVVVIEDLKNHDW
-1661 GLTEHTWGVAGSFQ
+1661 GLMGAFPGNNWETEI
-1675 GWNPANSVPMTIEGD
+1675 PMTIEGD
-1690 WAVAKNINLVNG
+1690 WAVAKNVSFTKNG
-1702 DKFKFAADGSWAL
+1702 EFKLRADGKWELQYSPE
-1715 SYGSAC
+1715 C

-1726 EVYTTY
+1726 TVYDAKRGG
-1732 NNGSDMHFVG
+1732 NNAKFVG

-1748 IYFSMVDAKFYMEKY
+1748 VYFSVLDAKFYMEKY
-1763 VELTDTKG
+1763 VEAPAEASSVKFSYSDIVAQNSNLTQNSYGSQDVNTESTWITWTSGDFTFKG
-1771 VYTNMSFFV
+1771 AKVCTPQAGDNSGYLQTQGND
-1780 PKENSTKAY
+1780 STKAKQGFIINDT
-1789 AHKVKIDGT
+1789 AFGKITKIVVKSFNVKYVPNFNLYVGT
-1798 EYPALKLGT
+1798 EKNPAGTAIPAGDYSDAGVATGAGKLY
-1807 SSAVGSFTTNA
+1807 TTTFELD
-1818 IGVSGNKKLS
+1818 GNYTYFKIYNNTTGALYLDS
-1828 FYALGWNGKTS
+1828 VEVFY
-1839 KLKVTVDGKDC
+1839 
-1850 GTLTLKANAG
+1850 
-1860 IANDSPYTVTTLS
+1860 
-1873 DDTDY
+1873 
-1878 YTIELTGVSDTSTI
+1878 E
-1892 KFETVSGAT
+1892 
-1901 RCVIFGVQL
+1901 
-1910 Y
+1910 

>member
-1 MGELCPRANKH
+1 
-12 KLFNIFFNHF
+12 
-22 KTQSTMK
+22 MK

-36 IAFAAVFSACSDEY
+36 IAFAAVFSACSDSY
-50 DDTQIQNELEQLA
+50 DDTQLRGELENLA

-75 VNSDVAALK
+75 VNSDVAALQ

-197 NGHWYVR
+197 NGHWFVR

-417 EIAEAL
+417 ELAEAL
-423 TAAEYTYAEGALTEA
+423 TAVEYTYAEGTLTEA
-438 LNDFKVVALDA
+438 LNDFKVVALNA
-449 AGDKVA
+449 AGEKVA

-474 LDVEKLAAGTLYFDK
+474 LDADKLAAGTLYFDK

-516 YDKLDETTHDNYDT
+516 YDKLDETTHDNYDA

-573 IETEGHNIP
+573 VETEGHNIP

-648 PIARKG
+648 PIERKG
-654 EVADKYV
+654 EAADKYV
-661 VEMKATASSNGILD
+661 VEMKATASSNGVLD
-675 GVNLA
+675 GANIS
-680 WTAVEGATGYEIV
+680 WSAVAGASGYEIL

-700 DVGADVT
+700 DVGAEVT

-724 ATGTTSVATA
+724 ATGTTCSATT
-734 EAGTYS
+734 EEVGIYS
-740 IKDWKE
+740 MKDWKE
-746 PTFEWNGKRMIV
+746 PTFEWNGKRMVV
-758 HNLTGVNA
+758 HGLMGFNSD
-766 EGQGYAYGGDIDN
+766 GQGYAYGGAITNEVTNANEVDE
-779 NSPAAKSF
+779 AKSY
-787 IEIYDEAG
+787 IEVYNEAG
-795 TTLLYTLRNGTGQ
+795 EKLYTLTNGTGQ
-808 GNLKSWAG
+808 GTLTAWAA
-816 YGRWALDTQEDRKDW
+816 YGRWALNAQENRKDW
-831 VWVNHATGEETKE
+831 VWTDSTGACISSPDPNKPAEGD
-844 VDIASAWMPAGK
+844 VAASYMPAGK
-856 YTIKWT
+856 YTFKWT
-862 IGYVL
+862 IGYVVN
-867 CKNAYYAK
+867 KNSNWATNTNDASIVATK
-875 DQVEIDRAEATQL
+875 EEALAGPATSCL
-888 WFGPKD
+888 WFGPNDPNGKI
-894 TNPSPNVCYTDDT
+894 PSTNVCYTDDT
-907 HSAVMIVA
+907 RSAVMIVA

-961 GEKVAD
+961 GQKVAD
-967 TAEPSYVVENLTDKQ
+967 TAEPTYTVENLTEKQ

-995 STVENVEVFTLCNW
+995 SSVENVEVFTLANW

-1018 LENGNYDVKAVGLVD
+1018 LENGNFQVKAVGLVD
-1033 KNYAYAGG
+1033 LNYAYAGK
-1041 ATITLSKDGEVV
+1041 ATITLSKNGEVV
-1053 YKLVNNTGDGTLIAW
+1053 HTLFNDTGDGTLMAW
-1068 AGFKRWALNA
+1068 AGYKRWALNA
-1078 MENRHE
+1078 MENRKD
-1084 WKWTVNGVEESGEVK
+1084 WQWDGALKDNGDRLEVS

-1107 YEVAWQW
+1107 YEIAWQW
-1114 DYVVNKNGKWM
+1114 DYVVNKNGKWG
-1125 TAENGE
+1125 TAAN
-1131 VRENKDA
+1131 
-1138 DVTIVRFDGGVADV
+1138 DGGVVATKEEATLVYFSNGTADV
-1152 LTKDG
+1152 LAKDG
-1157 APVRFQKSG
+1157 APVRFTKSG
-1166 TKTLTVAANVILNP
+1166 TQTLTVAANIILNP
-1180 QANVAGLYQGMKL
+1180 QANVSGLYQGMKL
-1193 TWNPSDAVASYAI
+1193 TWNPNEGVAGYVI
-1206 GYGATAVEETIE
+1206 GYGKDSVEETVE
-1218 IGEPVT
+1218 IGEAVT
-1224 EYTIEGL
+1224 EYTLEGL
-1231 NKYNKYYVKLTAF
+1231 NKYNKYYVKVTAL
-1244 DAEGAEIKSEEL
+1244 DADGVELGSEEL
-1256 KDVEVFTLVNWQE
+1256 KDVEVFTLCNWQE

-1275 LQEDGTYQVVAAGL
+1275 QLENGNFEVKAVGL

-1296 TGAATITFTK
+1296 AGKATITLSKNGEVVHTLFNDTG
-1306 DGAEVYKLTNH
+1306 DG
-1317 TQDVTL
+1317 TL
-1323 TAWANGGRWQLAAMD
+1323 MAWAGYKRWALNAME
-1338 NRKDWKW
+1338 NRKDWQWDGALKD
-1345 TVNGVEEENEVNHH
+1345 NGDRLEVSEHFI
-1359 AIEPGTYDIA
+1359 APGEYEIA
-1369 WEWSYSVNK
+1369 WQWDYVVNK
-1378 NGQWATHN
+1378 NGQWKTAADGQVVETKAEA
-1386 GNFVPQ
+1386 GV
-1392 ENKEGATYVYF
+1392 VYF
-1403 SGKSADVLFGTD
+1403 ANGTADVLAQD
-1415 GVPQRFAKSG
+1415 GAPVRFTKSG
-1425 TTTLTIEEPVAGPQK
+1425 TQTLSIEEPVTGPQK

-1451 GDTMYELTGVITSC
+1451 DDTMYELTGVITRMYRENNSSD
-1465 YNTTYGNFYLKDA
+1465 TLYGNFYLKDA

-1491 GAQKY
+1491 GAKQY

-1502 KVGDTIT
+1502 KIGDTIT
-1509 VQTVRSSHNG
+1509 VQTVRTSYSG
-1519 TPQGKNALFVSLVPF
+1519 SPQGKDALFVELVPF
-1534 SKPSEYGLVGA
+1534 TSVASEWGIVGDLNGWA
-1545 HNNWGDTGIADTP
+1545 APDVALMTTWKGDK
-1558 FMTIYG
+1558 
-1564 NENLFVA
+1564 LFVA
-1571 EGIEL
+1571 EGVEIA
-1576 SGDFKIR
+1576 SGGFKIR
-1583 ANNKWDD
+1583 ANGEWNDA
-1590 SKNYGP
+1590 KNYGL
-1596 SIQGS
+1596 SVAGKIY
-1601 LFADKYY
+1601 ADKYY
-1608 ALINGGGSK
+1608 SLLNGAGSQ
-1617 NASPVKAGTYDV
+1617 NATPMDYGTYDV
-1629 YFDLANQRVALMT
+1629 WFDLENERVALMT
-1642 PGKDYAEA
+1642 PGKDYSTAV
-1650 TDGGEPVNIVE
+1650 DGGEPVIVVE
-1661 GLTEHTWGVAGSFQ
+1661 GLTDHTWGMIGSFEASNN
-1675 GWNPANSVPMTIEGD
+1675 WSADVAMVIEGD
-1690 WAVAKNINLVNG
+1690 YAVAKNVTLANG
-1702 DKFKFAADGSWAL
+1702 NEFKFRADGDWAL

-1732 NNGSDMHFVG
+1732 NNGGNMKFVG

-1748 IYFSMVDAKFYMEKY
+1748 IYFSMVDAKFYIEAYSAAQTAVFDVATYNFANQTALTSYEVDGLTFAFDGGGNNNSPKY
-1763 VELTDTKG
+1763 
-1771 VYTNMSFFV
+1771 YTS
-1780 PKENSTKAY
+1780 
-1789 AHKVKIDGT
+1789 G
-1798 EYPALKLGT
+1798 
-1807 SSAVGSFTTNA
+1807 SAVRCYPKN
-1818 IGVSGNKKLS
+1818 
-1828 FYALGWNGKTS
+1828 
-1839 KLKVTVDGKDC
+1839 
-1850 GTLTLKANAG
+1850 
-1860 IANDSPYTVTTLS
+1860 
-1873 DDTDY
+1873 
-1878 YTIELTGVSDTSTI
+1878 TI
-1892 KFETVSGAT
+1892 TVSGAN
-1901 RCVIFGVQL
+1901 IKKVQL
-1910 Y
+1910 IVPDGYTNAIDLYDGSTKLTDFTWEGSSEEVVLTFDTSKTSGQSRFVKIEVLYE

>member
-1 MGELCPRANKH
+1 
-12 KLFNIFFNHF
+12 
-22 KTQSTMK
+22 MK
-29 KLFFLAV
+29 KLFFWAV
-36 IAFAAVFSACSDEY
+36 IAFAAVFSACSDSY
-50 DDTQIQNELEQLA
+50 DDTELHNELNNLK
-63 DRVAKLEAWQKQ
+63 DRLAKLEAWKDQ
-75 VNSDVAALK
+75 VNQEVAALK

-423 TAAEYTYAEGALTEA
+423 TAVEYTYAEGTLAEA

-474 LDVEKLAAGTLYFDK
+474 LDADKLAAGTLYFDK

-507 AGDVVATAT
+507 AGEVVATAT
-516 YDKLDETTHDNYDT
+516 YDKLDDTTHDNYDT

-541 SSNGENGGKFTYNF
+541 TGNNANGGRFTYNF

-573 IETEGHNIP
+573 VETEGHNIP

-605 SKKSQYDPTQYA
+605 SRSGQYDPTQYA

-661 VEMKATASSNGILD
+661 VEMKATASSNGVLD
-675 GVNLA
+675 GANIS
-680 WTAVEGATGYEIV
+680 WSAVAGASGYEIV

-707 TYELRDATAAKY
+707 TYELRDAAATKY

-724 ATGTTSVATA
+724 ATGTSCSATTEEVGIYSV
-734 EAGTYS
+734 
-740 IKDWKE
+740 KDWKE

-758 HNLTGVNA
+758 HDLTGVNA
-766 EGQGYAYGGDIDN
+766 EGQGYAYGGAITNEND
-779 NSPAAKSF
+779 SSKST

-808 GNLKSWAG
+808 GTLKAWAG
-816 YGRWALDTQEDRKDW
+816 YGRWALNAQEDRKDW
-831 VWVNHATGEETKE
+831 VWTNHATGEETKE
-844 VDIASAWMPAGK
+844 VDIEASWMPAGK

-875 DQVEIDRAEATQL
+875 DQVEAEKANANQL

-894 TNPSPNVCYTDDT
+894 VNPSPNVCYTDDT

-995 STVENVEVFTLCNW
+995 STVENVEVFTLANW
-1009 QEPDLQFNQ
+1009 QEPELQFNQ
-1018 LENGNYDVKAVGLVD
+1018 LENGNFQVKAVGLVD

-1053 YKLVNNTGDGTLIAW
+1053 HTLANNTENGTLMAW
-1068 AGFKRWALNA
+1068 AGYKRWALNA
-1078 MENRHE
+1078 MENRKD
-1084 WKWTVNGVEESGEVK
+1084 WQWDGALKDNGERLEVS

-1114 DYVVNKNGKWM
+1114 DYVVNKNGKWG
-1125 TAENGE
+1125 TAAN
-1131 VRENKDA
+1131 
-1138 DVTIVRFDGGVADV
+1138 DGGVVATKEEATLVYFSNGVADV

-1166 TKTLTVAANVILNP
+1166 TQTLTVVANIILNP

-1193 TWNPSDAVASYAI
+1193 TWNPNDAVASYAI
-1206 GYGATAVEETIE
+1206 GYGATAVEETVE

-1224 EYTIEGL
+1224 EYTLEGL
-1231 NKYNKYYVKLTAF
+1231 DKYNKYYVKLTAF
-1244 DAEGAEIKSEEL
+1244 DADGNELKSEEL
-1256 KDVEVFTLVNWQE
+1256 KDVEVFTLCNWKE

-1275 LQEDGTYQVVAAGL
+1275 QLENGNFEVKAVGL

-1296 TGAATITFTK
+1296 AGKATITLSK
-1306 DGAEVYKLTNH
+1306 DGEVVH
-1317 TQDVTL
+1317 TLFNDTGDGTL
-1323 TAWANGGRWQLAAMD
+1323 IAWAGYKRWALGAME
-1338 NRKDWKW
+1338 NRKDWQWDGALKD
-1345 TVNGVEEENEVNHH
+1345 NGERLEVSEHFI
-1359 AIEPGTYDIA
+1359 APGEYEVA
-1369 WEWSYSVNK
+1369 WQWDYVVNK
-1378 NGQWATHN
+1378 NGKWGTAANDGGVVAT
-1386 GNFVPQ
+1386 
-1392 ENKEGATYVYF
+1392 KEEATLVYF
-1403 SGKSADVLFGTD
+1403 SNGAADVLIKD
-1415 GVPQRFAKSG
+1415 GATVRQTKNG
-1425 TTTLTIEEPVAGPQK
+1425 TTTLTIEEPAPAAQK
-1440 VTVAEFLAAAE
+1440 VTVAEFLAAPVDANK
-1451 GDTMYELTGVITSC
+1451 MYELTGVITRVT
-1465 YNTTYGNFYLKDA
+1465 NTTFGNFDLTDETGTVY
-1478 TAEVLIYGLCSPE
+1478 IYGLNSPE
-1491 GAQKY
+1491 NVEKY

-1502 KVGDTIT
+1502 KLGDTIT
-1509 VQTVRSSHNG
+1509 VQTVRAAYNG
-1519 TPQGKNALFVSLVPF
+1519 SPQGDHALFVSLVPF
-1534 SKPSEYGLVGA
+1534 VAQKSEWGVVGDLNGWNA
-1545 HNNWGDTGIADTP
+1545 PDVPMITTWKG
-1558 FMTIYG
+1558 
-1564 NENLFVA
+1564 ENLFVA
-1571 EGIEL
+1571 ENVNIA
-1576 SGDFKIR
+1576 SGGFKIR
-1583 ANNKWDD
+1583 ANNEWNNA
-1590 SKNYGP
+1590 KNYGLEVP
-1596 SIQGS
+1596 GKIY
-1601 LFADKYY
+1601 ADKYY
-1608 ALINGGGSK
+1608 TVWSDGGSS
-1617 NASPVKAGTYDV
+1617 NITPMEYGTYDV
-1629 YFDLANQRVALMT
+1629 WFDLENKRVALMT

-1650 TDGGEPVNIVE
+1650 IDGGEPVVVVE
-1661 GLTEHTWGVAGSFQ
+1661 GLTDHTWGMIGSFEASNN
-1675 GWNPANSVPMTIEGD
+1675 WTAEVAMAIEGD
-1690 WAVAKNINLVNG
+1690 YAVAKNVTLANG
-1702 DKFKFAADGSWAL
+1702 NEFKFRADGGWDL

-1726 EVYTTY
+1726 EVYKTY
-1732 NNGSDMHFVG
+1732 NNGNNMKFVG
-1742 EDGAYN
+1742 EDGAYD
-1748 IYFSMVDAKFYMEKY
+1748 IYFSMVDASFY
-1763 VELTDTKG
+1763 L
-1771 VYTNMSFFV
+1771 
-1780 PKENSTKAY
+1780 KAY
-1789 AHKVKIDGT
+1789 ASATVATWEADAQGWANSKVVKDTAWAIDENVTVTFKQGKAST
-1798 EYPALKLGT
+1798 APTFY
-1807 SSAVGSFTTNA
+1807 SAEGSVRLYQNGAIMEIAATNNMVIKSIQLSFANNHYYIAADSGEFSAEGETRTWTGEAEKVTFTTTGTDKNHRAYVTA
-1818 IGVSGNKKLS
+1818 IE
-1828 FYALGWNGKTS
+1828 
-1839 KLKVTVDGKDC
+1839 VT
-1850 GTLTLKANAG
+1850 
-1860 IANDSPYTVTTLS
+1860 Y
-1873 DDTDY
+1873 
-1878 YTIELTGVSDTSTI
+1878 E
-1892 KFETVSGAT
+1892 
-1901 RCVIFGVQL
+1901 
-1910 Y
+1910 